1 MQLAE
6 SHLIKI
12 NNPFYKECDSLCFA
26 SKNLYNSSL
35 YTIRREYL
43 LNKNNVLFNLYH
55 LMKTSDQ
62 YKALPA
68 KVSASILISVNLNF
82 KAFFASLDSYKNNP
96 SKFRGRPQL
105 PKYLDKETGR
115 HFVSY
120 TNQAISKKVFKKT
133 QRIKLSQSN
142 IEFKTGIEDFSSID
156 CVRIIPHLNYF
167 TIEVV
172 YTVPDV
178 PLQAD
183 NQRYASIDL
192 GLNNL
197 AAITSNIKSVKP
209 IVFNG
214 RPLKSINQY
223 YNKKKAKLQSIL
235 KTRNKKNTSKKLRK
249 LELDRKNKV
258 DYQLHKTSK
267 EIVTHCKSNN
277 LNTIVIGKN
286 KGWKNEINIGK
297 RNNQAFTNIPHS
309 RFIQLIKYKC
319 EKQGINVIEQEES
332 YTSKASFIDQDFIPT
347 FKKNQKNEIKF
358 SGNRIKRGLYKS
370 LNGNL
375 INADVNGSY
384 NILRKAIPNAFADG
398 IEGVGVHPKVIT
410 LK

>member
-1 MQLAE
+1 
-6 SHLIKI
+6 
-12 NNPFYKECDSLCFA
+12 
-26 SKNLYNSSL
+26 
-35 YTIRREYL
+35 
-43 LNKNNVLFNLYH
+43 
-55 LMKTSDQ
+55 
-62 YKALPA
+62 
-68 KVSASILISVNLNF
+68 
-82 KAFFASLDSYKNNP
+82 
-96 SKFRGRPQL
+96 
-105 PKYLDKETGR
+105 
-115 HFVSY
+115 
-120 TNQAISKKVFKKT
+120 
-133 QRIKLSQSN
+133 
-142 IEFKTGIEDFSSID
+142 
-156 CVRIIPHLNYF
+156 
-167 TIEVV
+167 
-172 YTVPDV
+172 
-178 PLQAD
+178 
-183 NQRYASIDL
+183 
-192 GLNNL
+192 LNNL

-235 KTRNKKNTSKKLRK
+235 ETRNKKNTSKKLRK
-249 LELDRKNKV
+249 LELDRKNKM

-267 EIVTHCKSNN
+267 EIVTHCKSNS

-286 KGWKNEINIGK
+286 KEWKTEINIGK

-332 YTSKASFIDQDFIPT
+332 YTSKASFIDHDFIPV